1 MRRGFR
7 EIRTRENVERNLS
20 FDPDKRVIPGQT
32 QNVDPDERFDPDK
45 RLVFPDDIET
55 LAERELR
62 EACASIPADI

>member
-7 EIRTRENVERNLS
+7 EIRTRENIERNLS
-20 FDPDKRVIPGQT
+20 FDPDKRVVPGQT

-55 LAERELR
+55 
-62 EACASIPADI
+62 PV

>member
-7 EIRTRENVERNLS
+7 EIRHQEKVERNLG
-20 FDPDKRVIPGQT
+20 FDPDKRVVPRQT
-32 QNVDPDERFDPDK
+32 QVDPDEHFDPDK

-55 LAERELR
+55 PTERELR

>member
-20 FDPDKRVIPGQT
+20 FDPDKR
-32 QNVDPDERFDPDK
+32 
-45 RLVFPDDIET
+45 LVFPDDIET
-55 LAERELR
+55 PAERELR